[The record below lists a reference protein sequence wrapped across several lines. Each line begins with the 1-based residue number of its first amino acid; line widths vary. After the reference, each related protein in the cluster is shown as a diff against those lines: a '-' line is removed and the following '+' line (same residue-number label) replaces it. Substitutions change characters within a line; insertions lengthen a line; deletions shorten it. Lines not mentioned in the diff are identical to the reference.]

1 MKRLLNYLP
10 LHFVVLGILGIC
22 FQFFTK
28 LWNFNS
34 KETLF
39 LLGFLTILVYVIKN
53 RVLSTLITFLL
64 FFFIGVSSVYIND
77 HRNYDSFYEHHLE
90 ENSTLILQIHSV
102 LKSGNYYHKYEAKII
117 KVDDNKTTGTILL
130 NIKKDSTSVPL
141 KVDNQLLLKPV
152 LKELIPPL
160 NPNQFNYKSYL
171 AKKGIHHELF
181 LEKGQFLKLN
191 SKKSTLLGL
200 SAKFRN
206 QIQESLNKYNFKK
219 NELSVISALLLGQ
232 RQDISKE
239 LIKDYQRAGAVH
251 ILAVSGLHVGV
262 ILLILAFIF
271 KPLERLKHGKFLKT
285 IIIVLLLWMF
295 AFIAGLSASVVR
307 AVTMFTFLAVGMSF
321 RRKNVVEFS
330 FISSMFF
337 LLLIKPMFL
346 FDVGFQLSYLAV
358 FGILWTQ
365 PKMYNIWK
373 PRFKIFDFFWQ
384 LVTVSIAAQ
393 IGILPLSIYYFQQ
406 FPGLFLA
413 SNLVIIPFL
422 GAILIGG
429 VLVIILS
436 LLNILPQFLADFYG
450 MIISWMNAFISWVSH
465 QEEFLFKEI
474 SISFQLMLCWYVVIF
489 LGVYFLLHK
498 TSIKLI
504 CFFISIA
511 LLQSVFLLESN
522 KNKSKEE
529 IIVFHKSRFSLIG
542 KRIGEQLLLQH
553 NIDSLRFFRE
563 NSIKPYSIAESIT
576 EIKET
581 NFKNFISFSNK
592 DILLIDSLGIY
603 QISGLNAPIV
613 ILQSSPKINITR
625 LIKKIAPSQII
636 ADGSNYKSDVIR
648 WKNIC
653 VRNHVPFHYTGVKGA
668 YVLKN

>member
-130 NIKKDSTSVPL
+130 NFKKDSTSIPL
-141 KVDNQLLLKPV
+141 KADNQLLLKPV

-171 AKKGIHHELF
+171 AKQGIHHELF

-295 AFIAGLSASVVR
+295 AFVAGLSASVVR

-653 VRNHVPFHYTGVKGA
+653 VRNHVPFHYTGIKGA

>member
-28 LWNFNS
+28 LWNLNS

-53 RVLSTLITFLL
+53 RVLRTLLTFLL
-64 FFFIGVSSVYIND
+64 FFLIGVSSVYIND
-77 HRNYDSFYEHHLE
+77 HRNYDSFYENQLE

-102 LKSGNYYHKYEAKII
+102 LKSGNYYNKYEAKVL
-117 KVDDNKTTGTILL
+117 KVDDKKTIGTILL
-130 NIKKDSTSVPL
+130 NIKKDSTSIPL

-171 AKKGIHHELF
+171 AKQGIHHELF
-181 LEKGQFLKLN
+181 SEKGQFLKLN
-191 SKKSTLLGL
+191 SNKSTLLGL

-206 QIQESLNKYNFKK
+206 QIQESLTKYNFKK

-262 ILLILAFIF
+262 ILLILACIF
-271 KPLERLKHGKFLKT
+271 KPVERLKYGKFLKT
-285 IIIVLLLWMF
+285 IIIVFLLWMF

-307 AVTMFTFLAVGMSF
+307 AVTMFTFLAIGMSF
-321 RRKNVVEFS
+321 KRKNVVEFS

-346 FDVGFQLSYLAV
+346 FDVGFQLSYAAV

-365 PKMYNIWK
+365 PKMYKIWK

-429 VLVIILS
+429 VLVIITS

-450 MIISWMNAFISWVSH
+450 MIISSMNAFISWVSH

-489 LGVYFLLHK
+489 LCVYFLLRK
-498 TSIKLI
+498 TTIKLI
-504 CFFISIA
+504 YFFISVA
-511 LLQSVFLLESN
+511 LLQSVFLIESY

-529 IIVFHKSRFSLIG
+529 IIVFHKSRFSMIG
-542 KRIGEQLLLQH
+542 KRIGERLLVQH
-553 NIDSLRFFRE
+553 NTDSLRILQE
-563 NSIKPYSIAESIT
+563 NSIKSYSIAESIT

-581 NFKNFISFSNK
+581 NFKNIFSFSNK
-592 DILLIDSLGIY
+592 DILLIDSLGVY

-613 ILQSSPKINITR
+613 VLQYSPKINITR
-625 LIKKIAPSQII
+625 LIKKIEPSQII
-636 ADGSNYKSDVIR
+636 ADGSNYKSDAIR
-648 WKNIC
+648 WENVC
-653 VRNHVPFHYTGVKGA
+653 LRNNVPFHYTGVKGA